1 MYSNFEAVVAPK
13 LQMRPLFDLQEI
25 ATMQGIEGNDTYAR
39 MLLSSYYV
47 PKQAKLYALSCGRS
61 KVGPNSTPKRKK

>member
-13 LQMRPLFDLQEI
+13 LQMRRRRLMRPIINLQET

-39 MLLSSYYV
+39 MPLSSYYV
-47 PKQAKLYALSCGRS
+47 LKQADL
-61 KVGPNSTPKRKK
+61 